1 METRCLMRKPRCAV
15 NKGTHDFI
23 RTGVVWGMIG
33 CFVMAAHATTNNL
46 VHHWNFDE
54 GQDWHDSAFATQST
68 NTLAWD
74 FVGTAHAALTG
85 MDSTNWVSGRQFTAV
100 AFDGVNDYLAVTN
113 NLALTL
119 GGTASLSFWIKT
131 TQAGT
136 ASAGT
141 SPGVAGVAGSGG
153 AQWGWI
159 DNVGRI
165 GLAFDNATVVQSTN
179 SIADGNWHYVVLT
192 RLSTGARTCNLY
204 VDGVLHASAQGPSG
218 PKSSAFY
225 SLGRIENGGTPVY
238 FAGRLDQI
246 HVYNQVLALADV
258 QSLQTNHAPKCW
270 DVTTEGVTN
279 RTFTTESI
287 YERTYDVE
295 RDTCAVTRWTQPAR
309 GTVTYNGDGSFKYT
323 HTPGEA
329 MGSDLFAV
337 EVGDGRG
344 GYHRA
349 NLRVVTMAESTGGG
363 MPITQYANFAPIQT
377 NGVDVSFASWRIPR
391 LMDWDQDG
399 DLDLLVGVSGAI
411 WRWTNTGT
419 ASSPAFTTRTQVQ
432 ANGANITAGTGCI
445 ALIDM
450 NGNGVR
456 DLVAI
461 DSSRRLILYVNT
473 RAVSQSPVY
482 SAGTYILH
490 SSGSN
495 FIVPESSFDLGDWN
509 GDGLPD
515 LATGT
520 GSGTIRLYLNVG
532 TAAAPRYNDTYTS
545 LVSNSYNLYPRLFD
559 VNGNGKTD
567 FIHGINWGSITY
579 YRDPFDRGLSGA
591 NFAITDS
598 SGATLDM
605 HSLLNGACVDFADL
619 NNDGKLDI
627 ICGGNGG
634 TDKIFVGYG
643 VLRSVQE
650 SLTDIEA
657 IYNVDTN
664 NVGITLSAN
673 TNLLLN
679 AVNTANWNL
688 IARIQ
693 HGTLG
698 AREELYSAL
707 TNHIA
712 KYGFLKYQAH
722 DVSKFHHVPSIVLM
736 NWVMLTYAIPDTPTR
751 RVEIANVMGLT
762 NTMRTVYLEQG
773 LAIGDAGTSYDAT
786 YRTVRDFMRRHP
798 RELFPDCILTIDQL
812 NGDGRGGFIW
822 TPNSTK
828 NTFGQWALGN
838 ANEWAGDLTTA
849 IEKVL
854 GAGKASGD
862 YFTFVMGH
870 EVTHSLD
877 GYVNARA
884 NQDLRKRWGLTLCT
898 AAGPDVIPGSN
909 GWWDWTATKANFQAK
924 GYWDGVEANWDAA
937 WTAYWETGPGSLF
950 KNLSFMRFDISWFMG
965 APQESLATQ
974 ANHHW
979 ANGPGRLIGATDR
992 FRRASAAGYGPM
1004 KANINEVATFIDYLS
1019 GGMNRVNLVETKNLG
1034 GTDEYVNWVDHYAE
1048 LERNDKGYLQ
1058 QIKVDDMTFRFAL
1071 ADNGVVTNVFTSL
1084 INLSA
1089 DDAWTFRNTPCVIEV
1104 LANDMN
1110 LEGGGVFQIMSVT
1123 QPANGTVVK
1132 NGDGTVTYTSTG
1144 SFTGFDTFSYTAT
1157 TAEGGSA
1164 TALVRVEVVNPA
1176 IPSGSLLVEYWN
1188 SLSGSSVSSLT
1199 GYANFPMSPSEKYY
1213 TNSVFELRKDFRENY
1228 GTRVRTLL
1236 VPNATGD
1243 YKFWIASDDNSE
1255 LWLSTNHEPQNKQR
1269 IAYVG
1274 DWTSSREWTK
1284 YASQES
1290 VEIPLVAG
1298 RSYYIET
1305 LQKEGSGG
1313 DNLAVAWAGPDI
1325 FSSTNVIPSAN
1336 LRHPFSSYTE
1346 KKSVQW
1352 FKNGSGAWD
1361 TISSNWTANGSVA
1374 TTFVEDDSVTLPD
1387 IGGLPS
1393 ATLTLAGDYLLSSLS
1408 VPAQTTA
1415 YTIGGGFALQTPTFS
1430 KSGSGTFEIVGAL
1443 SVTAEAVTNLSGTI
1457 TMGSLTTPG
1466 LALAQSAQAT
1476 FNALYTP
1483 SLIVAQNAQVT
1494 VTDPLS
1500 QLQGITLN
1508 SGGLLIAPASAILSG
1523 PTGAG
1528 TLRLS
1533 SGTYRF
1539 GSSAFSAGTL
1549 DVTAGARGEVLY
1561 TATMPVAG
1569 LSGAGTFAFV
1579 SSQSATVDPVPG
1591 NPVIAVPD
1599 FAGTLS
1605 LETLGAM
1612 RLNAFTA
1619 GNWKSWIESLP
1630 STSTLAFGKGMQY
1643 FGPVCTL
1650 NSRLLFENNAQ
1661 VANTYQD
1668 SGGSFGQWRFGPGTA
1683 LFNNTVNLGTN
1694 SHIRFGNHDTCTLF
1708 FQASI
1713 AGTNSLLEFG
1723 SGYPSLSSPLT
1734 IHLKAANTHALT
1746 QVRNSGGA
1754 GRVTLHLW
1762 HAEALGG
1769 GLRSVTSG
1777 SGGACAVNI
1786 GASTTAVDV
1795 VVASLEGTNS
1805 ADVITLAHPDSSL
1818 LVDGEGV
1825 SSFPGVLAGAG
1836 ALLKSGNGTLIL
1848 AGNNTLGLFNFS
1860 SGTVVP
1866 KHANALGTNSLLALG
1881 GTCALD
1887 LTQSGAVVPTAPL
1900 GLTLTE
1906 TPSIT
1911 MAYNAATDMTV
1922 ASISGAG
1929 KVTLAVNVSGLASFG
1944 DYRLLNAPGVLS
1956 SNAFDLVLS
1965 QALPAN
1971 FKAALTCAND
1981 GVYLRVTPVTVAL
1994 TLDAQG
2000 GTVSPGTT
2008 NILHDSAYGVLPAP
2022 VRAGFSF
2029 CGWWTEPYGLGTQV
2043 VESTMVTNM
2052 AAHTLYARW
2061 MTPNETPI
2069 TWSTPVT
2076 VSGTNDVL
2084 KAGIG
2089 IFAYT
2094 AGTATT
2100 VNGVPFTSTLVR
2112 TLTNNNMSVSGFTG
2126 DNVAAFTYGSGTF
2139 AALPTDYKNMLIGA
2153 TYNLGEVTTV
2163 VLSNLTVGARYYV
2176 QIWISDPRGST
2187 RTASVMGA
2195 GVGGNTVTVD
2205 YTVPDAA
2212 GNPGQYAIGS
2222 FTAGSATQTFTIDG
2236 NQSSQLNAIQLRYAT
2251 YVMDANADSNWWG
2264 TAAWNGITWA
2274 NRTEVFP
2281 SYAYL
2286 NVGNVSPT
2294 IWVTNAADL
2303 ASSDILLDGLYVKG
2317 SSGAVA
2323 INGSNMTFTGDAP
2336 FVDIRTMNA
2345 ATAELRVRNTMKAMN
2360 PLTFFSVGTEFNGS
2374 TATGGIRFE
2383 KTPALGTVRVKSGQ
2397 FLVYDAAVDTFMDTV
2412 ILDGGGLCSQA
2423 KNTGFNFPV
2432 KVGAAGGWWRTYAA
2446 ANMIVGGPILDEAP
2460 GVTGEFRHTDAGAMT
2475 LTNSL
2480 ADFHGT
2486 LRNNAGT
2493 LVLTKAALNFSG
2505 QALRADATVTVGSG
2519 DAVGDYS
2526 FAPAVTGSSTLNI
2539 ALKGNV
2545 QMTNAL
2551 TLGGSFNK
2559 NDTAWLKL
2567 AGGRSRTMSQVY
2579 VNGGTLELADG
2590 SLTTTG
2596 GSVSHGGNFIQNGG
2610 AVTVPSSWAI
2620 GTGTN
2625 VINDGTFR
2633 ATHLDVVNQ
2642 NGRYASF
2649 HQNGGMVTLTSTNTV
2664 VNSSVGGTASAFRI
2678 GHWPSA
2684 KGNLVLNGGE
2694 FRSENMS
2701 MNIAWDSAGQVDIT
2715 NGTMKCYAIMV
2726 GVPNKTTQ
2734 GDLKMYGGILK
2745 VGAGGIYR
2753 RASNAAINFFGGTLA
2768 SAAPFTINGVITLG
2782 DSADDLV
2789 AFDTAEGMI
2798 TAPSTIAGSGK
2809 LVKTGTGKLR
2819 FSALQTA
2826 LQVNAGEVEPTYY
2839 AVSVPSISSTAS
2851 GATFD
2856 VQLASAAA
2864 GVSTKYTAS
2873 GDITLADGTLFDVT
2887 LYQGRHESGV
2897 PYTLMESTGGTITTN
2912 GHLRAPYFD
2921 ASRSAVAFTLS
2932 GDGKKLYMT
2941 VTSAPYTLYW
2951 KRSDATG
2958 TWNITDVAWSQNPGA
2973 TTPDEIYQ
2981 EFDNVVFPDV
2991 TGQSAVEVTI
3001 SPLSVSPKG
3010 IMVTNTSTTYTLKG
3024 AGLAAV
3030 ESLVKTGSGS
3040 LVYSTPWHPSG
3051 LIAVNGGT
3059 LDWRDGVSFSASNL
3073 TVASGATFKQN
3084 ATNSV
3089 ILTKNASLWS
3099 GASLVLGAGT
3109 FNITAG
3115 ANVDPLGVL
3124 RIEEGFLR
3132 CAGAGMS
3139 KPFTVAGA
3147 SGGVDFRQVSNA
3159 TEHYISGQIT
3169 GTGNLT
3175 VYGNGDTSDS
3185 GGGVGGST
3193 ILSNTGNAF
3202 TGQVILASGVVNAES
3217 IFGAAAN
3224 PVVLNGG
3231 GTVRKSGAITLN
3243 RDLWVGSLGGV
3254 LRCYGNLANQQI
3266 WTGKFGD
3273 RTVGVTGGDVRATD
3287 GGTIQFTGDI
3297 SGFTGNYRKV
3307 AGGGRLL
3314 IGNGGA
3320 LPCDTMRWASIY
3332 INGDRVAFNL
3342 SNTDFK
3348 VGFGTTGN
3356 GALYKQG
3363 SGTLVWTNNIANAI
3377 AHTGGTFIEG
3387 GTIRMQDATQFAD
3400 NTTINI
3406 APGATLERLATTA
3419 MNTGINR
3426 KIAGGGTFKLT
3437 LAADCGAN
3445 IYTNSTGFNGLLDL
3459 SCSGAAKILGLATN
3473 QFGGNTTLKLNT
3485 GALWYIANNQVYPY
3499 STRIAGIGNTEVGG
3513 AYSFGALRLESNPT
3527 LTGAIALIDD
3537 ARIYG
3542 TATLRGVISND
3553 CPTVKTLAFGGTYAQ
3568 GHTMNLYGSVLD
3580 GRAPMNLAFTQAN
3593 TFNFYATNSVAAV
3606 TNNNSTLNIKTG
3618 AKLSISQPTGGAGAW
3633 HLEGNAVLGLVVNG
3647 TSGGCLN
3654 ASTLTWN
3661 TNAKIAVA
3669 GLNTTSRTLVPLIQC
3684 PSGSISD
3691 VPQLA
3696 EELPRTWTL
3705 VRIEQLGVATIYAK
3719 KISGTM
3725 FIFTH

>member
-1 METRCLMRKPRCAV
+1 MRKPRCAV

-33 CFVMAAHATTNNL
+33 CFVMATHATTNNL

-54 GQDWHDSAFATQST
+54 GQDWHDGAFATQST

-85 MDSTNWVSGRQFTAV
+85 MDATNWVSGRQFTAL

-119 GGTASLSFWIKT
+119 GGTASLSFWIKS

-136 ASAGT
+136 VSAGT

-165 GLAFDNATVVQSTN
+165 GLAFDNTTVVQSTN

-218 PKSSAFY
+218 AKSSAFY
-225 SLGRIENGGTPVY
+225 SLGRIENGGTPAY

-246 HVYNQVLALADV
+246 HVYNQVLALADI
-258 QSLQTNHAPKCW
+258 QSLQFNHGPKCW
-270 DVTTEGVTN
+270 DITTEGVTN

-309 GTVTYNGDGSFKYT
+309 GTVSYNGDGSFNYT

-329 MGSDLFAV
+329 MGSDQFAV

-349 NLRVVTMAESTGGG
+349 NLRVATMAESSGGG
-363 MPITQYANFAPIQT
+363 MPITQYADFAPIQT

-445 ALIDM
+445 ALMDM
-450 NGNGVR
+450 NGNGVK

-473 RAVSQSPVY
+473 RAVNQSPIY

-559 VNGNGKTD
+559 LNGNGKTD

-712 KYGFLKYQAH
+712 KYAFLKYQAH

-937 WTAYWETGPGSLF
+937 WTAYWETGPGLLF
-950 KNLSFMRFDISWFMG
+950 KDLSFMRGNIEWFMG
-965 APQESLATQ
+965 ASQESLATQ

-979 ANGPGRLIGATDR
+979 ANGPGRLIGAVDR
-992 FRRASAAGYGPM
+992 FRRGSTPGYAPM

-1048 LERNDKGYLQ
+1048 LERNDKGYIQ
-1058 QIKVDDMTFRFAL
+1058 QIKVDGMTFRFAT

-1084 INLSA
+1084 LSVNA

-1110 LEGGGVFQIMSVT
+1110 LEGGGVFQIQSVT

-1132 NGDGTVTYTSTG
+1132 NGDGTVTYTSAG
-1144 SFTGFDTFSYTAT
+1144 SYTGFDTFSYTAT

-1176 IPSGSLLVEYWN
+1176 TPSGSLLVEYWN
-1188 SLSGSSVSSLT
+1188 GLSGSAVSALT

-1255 LWLSTNHEPQNKQR
+1255 LWLSTNHEPINKRR

-1274 DWTSSREWTK
+1274 DWTSSRQWTK

-1325 FSSTNVIPSAN
+1325 YTSTNVIPSVN

-1374 TTFVEDDSVTLPD
+1374 TTFVEDDAVTLPD

-1393 ATLTLAGDYLLSSLS
+1393 ATLTLTGDYLLSALS
-1408 VPAQTTA
+1408 MTAQATA

-1430 KSGSGTFEIVGAL
+1430 KSGSGTFEIGGAL
-1443 SVTAEAVTNLSGTI
+1443 TVTAEAVTNLSGTV

-1466 LALAQSAQAT
+1466 LALAESAQAT

-1483 SLIVAQNAQVT
+1483 SLSVAQQAQVT

-1500 QLQGITLN
+1500 QLQGIMLN
-1508 SGGLLIAPASAILSG
+1508 AGGLLTAPASAILSV
-1523 PTGAG
+1523 PAGAG

-1539 GSSAFSAGTL
+1539 GSSAFSAGNL

-1561 TATMPVAG
+1561 TATMPIAS

-1599 FAGTLS
+1599 FTGTLS

-1630 STSTLAFGKGMQY
+1630 SMSTLAFGKGMQY

-1650 NSRLLFENNAQ
+1650 NSRLLFEDNAQ

-1668 SGGSFGQWRFGPGTA
+1668 SGGSFGQLRFGPGTA

-1694 SHIRFGNHDTCTLF
+1694 SHIRFGNHDTCTIF
-1708 FQASI
+1708 FQESI

-1723 SGYPSLSSPLT
+1723 SGYPSLNSPLT
-1734 IHLKAANTHALT
+1734 IHLMAANTHALT

-1805 ADVITLAHPDSSL
+1805 ADTITIAHADSSL
-1818 LVDGEGV
+1818 LLNNDV
-1825 SSFPGVLAGAG
+1825 SSAFPGVLSGAG
-1836 ALLKSGNGTLIL
+1836 ALLKSGGGSLTL
-1848 AGNNTLGLFNFS
+1848 AGNNTLGRYSFAG
-1860 SGTVVP
+1860 GTVFFN
-1866 KHANALGTNSLLALG
+1866 HANALGTNSQLTLG
-1881 GTCALD
+1881 GTCLLD
-1887 LTQSGAVVPTAPL
+1887 LTQPGTVVPAAPL
-1900 GLTLTE
+1900 ALTLAE
-1906 TPSIT
+1906 TPSIK
-1911 MAYNAATDMTV
+1911 MAYNAATDMTINSV
-1922 ASISGAG
+1922 TGAG
-1929 KVTLAVNVSGLASFG
+1929 KLTLSVDVTGLAAFG

-1956 SNAFDLVLS
+1956 SNAFELVTL
-1965 QALPAN
+1965 QALPDN
-1971 FKAALTCAND
+1971 FKATLKFTGD
-1981 GVYLRVTPVTVAL
+1981 GIYLRVTPVNVEV

-2000 GTVSPGTT
+2000 GSVSPSAT
-2008 NILHDSAYGVLPAP
+2008 NLLYDLTYGVLPTP
-2022 VRAGFSF
+2022 IYTDFTF
-2029 CGWWTEPYGLGTQV
+2029 QGWWTEPNGLGTQV
-2043 VESTMVTNM
+2043 LESTIISNT
-2052 AAHTLYARW
+2052 AAHTLYALWRGAE
-2061 MTPNETPI
+2061 PREGVISVNFGSDRASLESVI
-2069 TWSTPVT
+2069 TGVGLSSVPAKYWINVSEAGNTGGQPTSLVATNLQDGGGIEQVGSKLYACSSGGTWYAGNTTSQTERLLYGYLDDSNGSNPAGFKVT
-2076 VSGTNDVL
+2076 GIPYLKYRVYIYRSND
-2084 KAGIG
+2084 AG
-2089 IFAYT
+2089 
-2094 AGTATT
+2094 AGTTNRFGYHT
-2100 VNGVPFTSTLVR
+2100 VNGTAYSYINGVLTPGSTTNWGVTSYTSL
-2112 TLTNNNMSVSGFTG
+2112 
-2126 DNVAAFTYGSGTF
+2126 A
-2139 AALPTDYKNMLIGA
+2139 
-2153 TYNLGEVTTV
+2153 LGENVMLV
-2163 VLSNLTVGARYYV
+2163 EDLSGDLTVL
-2176 QIWISDPRGST
+2176 
-2187 RTASVMGA
+2187 TASPGD
-2195 GVGGNTVTVD
+2195 GVRSC
-2205 YTVPDAA
+2205 
-2212 GNPGQYAIGS
+2212 I
-2222 FTAGSATQTFTIDG
+2222 SAFQIE
-2236 NQSSQLNAIQLRYAT
+2236 SM
-2251 YVMDANADSNWWG
+2251 MDAIS
-2264 TAAWNGITWA
+2264 
-2274 NRTEVFP
+2274 
-2281 SYAYL
+2281 
-2286 NVGNVSPT
+2286 
-2294 IWVTNAADL
+2294 
-2303 ASSDILLDGLYVKG
+2303 
-2317 SSGAVA
+2317 
-2323 INGSNMTFTGDAP
+2323 
-2336 FVDIRTMNA
+2336 
-2345 ATAELRVRNTMKAMN
+2345 
-2360 PLTFFSVGTEFNGS
+2360 
-2374 TATGGIRFE
+2374 
-2383 KTPALGTVRVKSGQ
+2383 
-2397 FLVYDAAVDTFMDTV
+2397 
-2412 ILDGGGLCSQA
+2412 
-2423 KNTGFNFPV
+2423 V
-2432 KVGAAGGWWRTYAA
+2432 KVGAGGNFVVPVDNGTNYAGVAALGIKCSRWNNMTGNDETLSVVKSCARTNLGVTVAVDAAQAPWGPTVAHSSITNNHANTKLLGRYMDLSAGNQYTITVSNIPFARYSVYMIFSGDGGVYSPAIINGISYCGQYDTTISGTTTWGNRNATWSTLQSACGDSYLKEAYNYLKVTGLTGPALTLRNTISSSRGTLAGFQIVESAEVYMPGEMIWIGGAAGHWNTASNWSTGTVPSETDTVLFYTPAVVNLGGVGISEVQKIKIACNMLTLTNGTFTRVAELENAIGGLATFSTDSPLLFHTWPVGVYKAGTGTVTVNSIGYGAADLLRISGMGGLTVTNGGTIGTLRMESENSTFEVTGGTLAITTALQPQWRSNLKITGSAVVTIAGVTTVADVHYEFSGTSQTTVTGTWHYNSWSDVLFKDSAKVITTAGMQYGDNDWVRVMDNADLTCTQLRFNETTGANTTFTMTGGKVTATATGTSKSAAFHLAHWNNGNPRFYLNGGEMIATNGTMALGVDGTCTVYLGGSQIKVKRFEPATNSEFYMTNGVLNVGVDGIVNAGTKPLYLAGGTITAWGNWSSAK
-2446 ANMIVGGPILDEAP
+2446 
-2460 GVTGEFRHTDAGAMT
+2460 AMT
-2475 LTNSL
+2475 LTNTVAGLAVPGDVTFDTAGYTLSL
-2480 ADFHGT
+2480 TGAIDGEGG
-2486 LRNNAGT
+2486 LSKSGAGT
-2493 LVLTKAALNFSG
+2493 LSLAGANAYSGLTTIQSGTVIPKHATAL
-2505 QALRADATVTVGSG
+2505 GS
-2519 DAVGDYS
+2519 AQ
-2526 FAPAVTGSSTLNI
+2526 I
-2539 ALKGNV
+2539 AL
-2545 QMTNAL
+2545 A
-2551 TLGGSFNK
+2551 
-2559 NDTAWLKL
+2559 
-2567 AGGRSRTMSQVY
+2567 
-2579 VNGGTLELADG
+2579 
-2590 SLTTTG
+2590 
-2596 GSVSHGGNFIQNGG
+2596 
-2610 AVTVPSSWAI
+2610 
-2620 GTGTN
+2620 
-2625 VINDGTFR
+2625 
-2633 ATHLDVVNQ
+2633 
-2642 NGRYASF
+2642 
-2649 HQNGGMVTLTSTNTV
+2649 
-2664 VNSSVGGTASAFRI
+2664 
-2678 GHWPSA
+2678 
-2684 KGNLVLNGGE
+2684 
-2694 FRSENMS
+2694 
-2701 MNIAWDSAGQVDIT
+2701 
-2715 NGTMKCYAIMV
+2715 
-2726 GVPNKTTQ
+2726 
-2734 GDLKMYGGILK
+2734 
-2745 VGAGGIYR
+2745 
-2753 RASNAAINFFGGTLA
+2753 
-2768 SAAPFTINGVITLG
+2768 
-2782 DSADDLV
+2782 
-2789 AFDTAEGMI
+2789 
-2798 TAPSTIAGSGK
+2798 
-2809 LVKTGTGKLR
+2809 
-2819 FSALQTA
+2819 
-2826 LQVNAGEVEPTYY
+2826 
-2839 AVSVPSISSTAS
+2839 
-2851 GATFD
+2851 
-2856 VQLASAAA
+2856 
-2864 GVSTKYTAS
+2864 
-2873 GDITLADGTLFDVT
+2873 
-2887 LYQGRHESGV
+2887 
-2897 PYTLMESTGGTITTN
+2897 
-2912 GHLRAPYFD
+2912 
-2921 ASRSAVAFTLS
+2921 
-2932 GDGKKLYMT
+2932 
-2941 VTSAPYTLYW
+2941 
-2951 KRSDATG
+2951 
-2958 TWNITDVAWSQNPGA
+2958 
-2973 TTPDEIYQ
+2973 
-2981 EFDNVVFPDV
+2981 
-2991 TGQSAVEVTI
+2991 
-3001 SPLSVSPKG
+3001 
-3010 IMVTNTSTTYTLKG
+3010 
-3024 AGLAAV
+3024 
-3030 ESLVKTGSGS
+3030 
-3040 LVYSTPWHPSG
+3040 
-3051 LIAVNGGT
+3051 GGT
-3059 LDWRDGVSFSASNL
+3059 LDVRASGAVVPLKTLNVLAPSTLRTTCALPANL
-3073 TVASGATFKQN
+3073 TVGVMDA
-3084 ATNSV
+3084 V
-3089 ILTKNASLWS
+3089 LTL
-3099 GASLVLGAGT
+3099 
-3109 FNITAG
+3109 
-3115 ANVDPLGVL
+3115 NVD
-3124 RIEEGFLR
+3124 
-3132 CAGAGMS
+3132 
-3139 KPFTVAGA
+3139 
-3147 SGGVDFRQVSNA
+3147 
-3159 TEHYISGQIT
+3159 IT
-3169 GTGNLT
+3169 GAPIPGEYKLLKASSTPEPNDFTLEIAGSVNCVKKLVFKEDG
-3175 VYGNGDTSDS
+3175 VY
-3185 GGGVGGST
+3185 
-3193 ILSNTGNAF
+3193 LR
-3202 TGQVILASGVVNAES
+3202 L
-3217 IFGAAAN
+3217 
-3224 PVVLNGG
+3224 
-3231 GTVRKSGAITLN
+3231 VR
-3243 RDLWVGSLGGV
+3243 W
-3254 LRCYGNLANQQI
+3254 
-3266 WTGKFGD
+3266 
-3273 RTVGVTGGDVRATD
+3273 
-3287 GGTIQFTGDI
+3287 
-3297 SGFTGNYRKV
+3297 
-3307 AGGGRLL
+3307 
-3314 IGNGGA
+3314 
-3320 LPCDTMRWASIY
+3320 
-3332 INGDRVAFNL
+3332 
-3342 SNTDFK
+3342 
-3348 VGFGTTGN
+3348 
-3356 GALYKQG
+3356 
-3363 SGTLVWTNNIANAI
+3363 GTL
-3377 AHTGGTFIEG
+3377 
-3387 GTIRMQDATQFAD
+3387 
-3400 NTTINI
+3400 
-3406 APGATLERLATTA
+3406 
-3419 MNTGINR
+3419 
-3426 KIAGGGTFKLT
+3426 
-3437 LAADCGAN
+3437 
-3445 IYTNSTGFNGLLDL
+3445 Y
-3459 SCSGAAKILGLATN
+3459 
-3473 QFGGNTTLKLNT
+3473 
-3485 GALWYIANNQVYPY
+3485 
-3499 STRIAGIGNTEVGG
+3499 
-3513 AYSFGALRLESNPT
+3513 
-3527 LTGAIALIDD
+3527 
-3537 ARIYG
+3537 
-3542 TATLRGVISND
+3542 
-3553 CPTVKTLAFGGTYAQ
+3553 
-3568 GHTMNLYGSVLD
+3568 
-3580 GRAPMNLAFTQAN
+3580 
-3593 TFNFYATNSVAAV
+3593 NF
-3606 TNNNSTLNIKTG
+3606 
-3618 AKLSISQPTGGAGAW
+3618 Q
-3633 HLEGNAVLGLVVNG
+3633 
-3647 TSGGCLN
+3647 
-3654 ASTLTWN
+3654 
-3661 TNAKIAVA
+3661 
-3669 GLNTTSRTLVPLIQC
+3669 
-3684 PSGSISD
+3684 
-3691 VPQLA
+3691 
-3696 EELPRTWTL
+3696 
-3705 VRIEQLGVATIYAK
+3705 
-3719 KISGTM
+3719 
-3725 FIFTH
+3725 